1 MAKFIELHKGKET
14 YLVNLDTVSM
24 VTGNTMESES
34 WWYYT
39 DGGGEVAYSVF
50 DESYEEAREL
60 IASAQGGI
68 PMGRA
73 GNG

>member
-24 VTGNTMESES
+24 VTGNASGGES
-34 WWYYT
+34 WFYYT
-39 DGGGEVAYSVF
+39 DGGECAYSVF

-73 GNG
+73 EK

>member
-1 MAKFIELHKGKET
+1 MAKFVELHKGKET
-14 YLVNLDTVSM
+14 YLVNLDTVST
-24 VTGNTMESES
+24 VTGNASSGES

-39 DGGGEVAYSVF
+39 DGAYSVF

-73 GNG
+73 EK

>member
-24 VTGNTMESES
+24 VTGNTRESES

-39 DGGGEVAYSVF
+39 DCGEDAYSVF

-73 GNG
+73 EHG

>member
-14 YLVNLDTVSM
+14 YLVNLDAVSM
-24 VTGNTMESES
+24 VTGNTRKSES

-39 DGGGEVAYSVF
+39 ECGQDAYSVF

-68 PMGRA
+68 PMGRTD
-73 GNG
+73 NG

>member
-24 VTGNTMESES
+24 VTGNTSGGES

-39 DGGGEVAYSVF
+39 DGGEGAYSVF

-73 GNG
+73 ENG

>member
-1 MAKFIELHKGKET
+1 MAKFIELHKGKDT
-14 YLVNLDTVSM
+14 YLLNLDAVCT
-24 VTGNTMESES
+24 VTGNASGSES
-34 WWYYT
+34 WWYYA
-39 DGGGEVAYSVF
+39 DGGEGAYSVF

-73 GNG
+73 DHE